1 MPNPLQKK
9 FDNLV
14 KSLRKKWKNEYT
26 QEPFLKGIIV
36 DNVGSTLRGISKAN
50 LEINFPLTVIC
61 GANGSGKTTFSQ
73 LAILAFHA
81 NKRPKNLLSR
91 YNYYTFTDFFQYTAK
106 ERTQTGIVI
115 KYEYTAPIDKS
126 GTTEKIINK
135 RSDRWMRYFSG
146 NPSKPSRPIKKATE
160 FIGVSRIVAA
170 FEKKGAQNKLYSLK
184 SKKISCSNQMNTYLR
199 EILKKPYNYMY
210 GEKHDRSGHFALN
223 DYGNYT
229 SFNCGAG
236 EECIA
241 TILSSLLSCPDNS
254 IIAIEEIEIGIH
266 PACLKPLM
274 RAILEI
280 INDKNLQVIITTHS
294 PYFMRC
300 CPKDALMW
308 LKRLGNDCRFIQG
321 PNVEMIVND
330 LGAEPHK
337 NLYIFCEDD
346 VAETFVKHAISKK
359 EERNLIQMMSGLG
372 SYNKLVNIA
381 LKFKEKLNIDD
392 KKIFILYDGDVTDD
406 EEKKSIAEKNATD
419 YGFQY
424 SFLPSKLSPEKYVAD
439 KISQNPDF
447 LYELFGYEYQ
457 NCLNFSSLDDHHSIF
472 QYISEAVGNTSD
484 EEGMIETRDK
494 IIDKIFRENPDDF
507 KEMKEKIQAMLK

>member
-1 MPNPLQKK
+1 MSNPVQKK

-14 KSLRKKWKNEYT
+14 KSLRKKWENEYT
-26 QEPFLKGIIV
+26 QEPYLKGIIV

-73 LAILAFHA
+73 LATLAFHT

-126 GTTEKIINK
+126 GTTEKIINR

-146 NPSKPSRPIKKATE
+146 KPSKPSRPIKKATE
-160 FIGVSRIVAA
+160 FIGLSRIVAA

-184 SKKISCSNQMNTYLR
+184 SQKISCSNQMNTYLR
-199 EILKKPYNYMY
+199 EILKKPYDYMY
-210 GEKHDRSGHFALN
+210 GEKHDRSGHFTLN
-223 DYGNYT
+223 DYGEYT

-280 INDKNLQVIITTHS
+280 INDKNLQVIITSHS

-300 CPKDALMW
+300 CPKDALVW
-308 LKRLGNDCRFIQG
+308 LKRFGNECKFITG

-330 LGAEPHK
+330 LGATPYK
-337 NLYIFCEDD
+337 NLYVFCEDE
-346 VAETFVKHAISKK
+346 VAETFIKKVISKK
-359 EERNLIQMMSGLG
+359 EERDLVQVISGLG
-372 SYNKLVNIA
+372 SRLVNIA
-381 LKFKEKLNIDD
+381 IKFKEKLNIDD
-392 KKIFILYDGDVTDD
+392 SKIFILFDGDVG
-406 EEKKSIAEKNATD
+406 ENSQKKAAVEKEASD
-419 YGFQY
+419 YGFAY
-424 SFLPSKLSPEKYVAD
+424 DFLPSKLSPEEYVAD
-439 KISQNPDF
+439 IIQKNKNF
-447 LYELFGYEYQ
+447 LLELFEYQ
-457 NCLNFSSLDDHHSIF
+457 EQERLDFSSLDDHHSIF
-472 QYISEAVGNTSD
+472 QYISKAVGNTSD
-484 EEGMIETRDK
+484 EDGTIETRDK
-494 IIDKIFRENPDDF
+494 IIDKICRENSSDF
-507 KEMKEKIQAMLK
+507 KGIKEKIQAMLK